1 MDTAKLWFMLL
12 CVCSS
17 WILCLAIQC
26 NWTTEYEYE
35 KRCCKA
41 CPAGE
46 YPKVPC
52 PENGDS
58 VCQKC
63 STAVLAI
70 EKCFCKVDHLCFDDK
85 CASCKPRK
93 RCEPGYQLRRTG
105 RFDYNYYCEP
115 CQINTYNDAE
125 DSTCK
130 LITKCDGGEIFPG
143 NQTHNA
149 RCASS
154 VPQLTT
160 VHAGNQEEK
169 NSQTTH
175 SFMVACLV
183 VTVLTFLV
191 FIMYT
196 AFQTFKYKMHTKIS
210 HPYTQRIVL
219 PSDTCSCK
227 LSKEEQGEE
236 NDSNTEVSDVPCK
249 HDFHFP

>member
-1 MDTAKLWFMLL
+1 MSLHVFTLSPGHIGFGLFILMRCTPLL
-12 CVCSS
+12 CGERRNVTGERCHSS
-17 WILCLAIQC
+17 
-26 NWTTEYEYE
+26 Y
-35 KRCCKA
+35 KA
-41 CPAGE
+41 AGFCVWL
-46 YPKVPC
+46 YNVTGPPNMNMKKDAAKPVLQVSIPKYHVQRM
-52 PENGDS
+52 
-58 VCQKC
+58 V
-63 STAVLAI
+63 TV
-70 EKCFCKVDHLCFDDK
+70 
-85 CASCKPRK
+85 CKPRK